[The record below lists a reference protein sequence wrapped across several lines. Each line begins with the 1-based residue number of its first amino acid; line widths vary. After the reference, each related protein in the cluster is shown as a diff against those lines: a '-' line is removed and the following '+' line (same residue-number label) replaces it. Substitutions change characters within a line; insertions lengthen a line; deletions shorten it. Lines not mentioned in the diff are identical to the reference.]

1 MFKRIFNQK
10 PLRLFDVTMRDGL
23 QSSSKIYTL
32 PEKKELLLNI
42 ISNRRPHALEIGSL
56 VSPKILPQ
64 MDNSLEM
71 YTEAEM
77 YNSLLTG
84 NRNIDIYMLTP
95 NFKSLQTAIDN
106 NITNF
111 SFITSVSNSF
121 QTKNVNKNLSQTKS
135 ELEQMMESVNLLPTN
150 NVKLY
155 ISCINECP
163 ISGLIDIDHIIQE
176 ILYYYYTYENISE
189 ICLSDT
195 CGTLQFTEFK
205 YIIDSLHKRQ
215 IEIDRFSLHLHDQP
229 DNSINLKEI
238 IKYATVNGINKFD
251 VSYLPNIGGCTVTM
265 KNPTGNLSYDFI
277 RSNAYNH

>member
-23 QSSSKIYTL
+23 QSSSKIYSL

-64 MDNSLEM
+64 MENSLEM

-215 IEIDRFSLHLHDQP
+215 IEIDRFSLHLHDQS
-229 DNSINLKEI
+229 DNSNNLKEI

>member
-71 YTEAEM
+71 YNEAEM

-176 ILYYYYTYENISE
+176 ILYYYYTY
-189 ICLSDT
+189 
-195 CGTLQFTEFK
+195 
-205 YIIDSLHKRQ
+205 
-215 IEIDRFSLHLHDQP
+215 
-229 DNSINLKEI
+229 
-238 IKYATVNGINKFD
+238 
-251 VSYLPNIGGCTVTM
+251 
-265 KNPTGNLSYDFI
+265 
-277 RSNAYNH
+277 

>member
-10 PLRLFDVTMRDGL
+10 SLRLFDVTMRDGL
-23 QSSSKIYTL
+23 QSSSKIYSL

-64 MDNSLEM
+64 MENSLEM

-77 YNSLLTG
+77 YNTLLTG

-229 DNSINLKEI
+229 DNSNNLKEI